1 MMIDLTH
8 TITPDIP
15 VYPGTPSPAMSPLCT
30 ITSSG
35 FRETAIALTSHTG
48 THMDAPSHVSRQ
60 GSSLDQL
67 PVSQF
72 CGRAVALDVSQV
84 GPVITAEFL
93 KAHHDS
99 LYCADFLLFY
109 TGWEKKWGTPA
120 YFVGHRRLSG
130 GHLPRP

>member
-15 VYPGTPSPAMSPLCT
+15 VYPRPRLHSMSPLCT

-72 CGRAVALDVSQV
+72 CGRPVALESS
-84 GPVITAEFL
+84 A
-93 KAHHDS
+93 
-99 LYCADFLLFY
+99 
-109 TGWEKKWGTPA
+109 
-120 YFVGHRRLSG
+120 RLWPWMY
-130 GHLPRP
+130 PR